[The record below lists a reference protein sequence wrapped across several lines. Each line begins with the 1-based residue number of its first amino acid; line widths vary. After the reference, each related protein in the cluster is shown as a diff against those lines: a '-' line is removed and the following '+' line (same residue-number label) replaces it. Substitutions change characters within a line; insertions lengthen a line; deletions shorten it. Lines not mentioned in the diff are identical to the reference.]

1 MQIPIFFSC
10 FGTEDIYDYVR
21 TIVFGPVIPPLSHF
35 LLYVLSAAT
44 LGGLF
49 LMIYNDVG
57 IAKTVQTLWR
67 IPPYQ
72 KKEE

>member
-1 MQIPIFFSC
+1 
-10 FGTEDIYDYVR
+10 
-21 TIVFGPVIPPLSHF
+21 
-35 LLYVLSAAT
+35 LSAAT

-57 IAKTVQTLWR
+57 IAKTVHTLWR